1 MSKLNLFYAL
11 VLAVSIFFN
20 IVLFLGCRISCSNSP
35 ALNQYP
41 FLAKRI
47 LNENF
52 NDILVNFLDLR
63 TDLRSTVEP
72 FGQTFSFYFE
82 YLPTGTSVGVNE
94 KEEFYAASLF
104 KLPVIMSYFRQQERL
119 KERSDP
125 VLTIQEEDIDKEFG
139 DLWKKGTGYK
149 LKMSEAIKLAIS
161 DSDNTA
167 IRLVVPQITENDFE
181 HVYQALDID
190 LRRDNDGARLT
201 TKGYASILK
210 ALYFSSVLEKEDS
223 QEILDL
229 LTKTKFIDKLPAGVP
244 ENIAVAHK
252 IGVYNK
258 NGENEAY
265 MDCGI
270 VYVPNRP
277 YALCM
282 LSISDEDTARER
294 MRLISQKIYNY
305 VSTKK

>member
-1 MSKLNLFYAL
+1 MSKTRFIYATF
-11 VLAVSIFFN
+11 LAISIFLN
-20 IVLFLGCRISCSNSP
+20 IVLFLGCRVNCSSNP
-35 ALNQYP
+35 TLNQYQ
-41 FLAKRI
+41 FLARRI

-63 TDLRSTVEP
+63 TDLRAIVEP
-72 FGQTFSFYFE
+72 FNQSFSFYFE
-82 YLPTGTSVGVNE
+82 YLPTGTSIGVNE

-119 KERSDP
+119 KERTDP
-125 VLTIQEEDIDKEFG
+125 TLTVSEEDIDKEFG
-139 DLWKKGTGYK
+139 ELWRKGAGYK
-149 LKMSEAIKLAIS
+149 IKMSDAIKLAIT

-190 LRRDNDGARLT
+190 LRRDEGGARLT
-201 TKGYASILK
+201 TKGYTSILK
-210 ALYFSSVLEKEDS
+210 ALYFSSVLEKNDS
-223 QEILDL
+223 QKILDL
-229 LTKTKFIDKLPAGVP
+229 LTKTKFVDKLPAGVP
-244 ENIAVAHK
+244 SNIPVAHK

-282 LSISDEDTARER
+282 LSISDEEVARER
-294 MRLISQKIYNY
+294 MKLISKKIYDY
-305 VSTKK
+305 VSAK